1 MHPTQIE
8 NRSDL
13 ANRMIVGDRLIET
26 KLIEELFLLV
36 VEPAPSWLAP
46 VANHITA
53 TESLTKKACNGL
65 LQQNLPI
72 GDSPSANSR
81 HSSEMKEAA
90 KLRPPLFHRGWRM

>member
-36 VEPAPSWLAP
+36 VEPPHHGSLPSRITSQRR
-46 VANHITA
+46 NH
-53 TESLTKKACNGL
+53 
-65 LQQNLPI
+65 
-72 GDSPSANSR
+72 
-81 HSSEMKEAA
+81 
-90 KLRPPLFHRGWRM
+90 